1 MQKGRRGAMPP
12 SGMWPYAAL
21 CPAQRKL
28 RLPAKVY
35 NVRGHT
41 CKFPC
46 GPLII
51 IKCALP
57 CVKRTIETFTKVSK
71 PILGKTFSD
80 IAQASTKAVC
90 YYILKFN

>member
-1 MQKGRRGAMPP
+1 MQKGRPGAMPP
-12 SGMWPYAAL
+12 SGTRPCAAL

-57 CVKRTIETFTKVSK
+57 CVKNNRNFYKG
-71 PILGKTFSD
+71 LKTHTWKD
-80 IAQASTKAVC
+80 I
-90 YYILKFN
+90 